1 METPEISNR
10 IEAFVRAQFRVADD
24 DPRFDR
30 DVDLF
35 EGGFVDS
42 IGVVE
47 LLAFI
52 GEEFDVEIPEG
63 ALMSDEFTT
72 IAGIGQIVS
81 GLISDPAGREVTN

>member
-1 METPEISNR
+1 METLEISNR
-10 IEAFVRAQFRVADD
+10 IEVFVRAQFRVADD

-42 IGVVE
+42 VGVVE

-52 GEEFDVEIPEG
+52 GEAFDVEIPEE

-72 IAGIGQIVS
+72 IDGIARIVS
-81 GLISDPAGREVTN
+81 RSIADSASREVTN